1 MSMNIYV
8 DESLG
13 LFHLQSKGTSYI
25 IQLVEGYPSHVYWGS
40 RLRHDSTLTDALQI
54 RERSSFSP
62 NPVPGKPSL
71 SLDALPQEYPQ
82 YGTSDFRRPAYQAQ
96 LADGSRITELKYA
109 GYAVTSGK
117 PSLEGLPAVYAES
130 EDEAQ
135 TLELILKDSYAGLTV
150 KLLYTVFADHNAI
163 ARSVRFEHNGDA
175 PLRLEQALSA
185 SVDFADS
192 AYDTLHLSGA
202 WARERHV
209 QRRALVPG
217 AAVALESRRGS
228 SSHQLNPFMA
238 LLRHGADEDHGDVYG
253 FSLVYSGSFAAV
265 AEVEQFG
272 TTRVNIGINPFDF
285 SWLLEPGQTFQTPE
299 AVLVYS
305 GEGLGGM
312 SRTYHRLYRTRLSR
326 GVHRDKARP
335 ILVNNWEA
343 TYFNFDADKITAI
356 AKEAGPLG
364 IELFVLDDGWFGKRD
379 NDDSSL
385 GDWFE
390 HSRKLPGGL
399 ADLAGRVNAEGLQF
413 GLWVEPEMVSP
424 DSELYRKHP
433 DWCLH
438 AEGRRRTEARNQL
451 ILDLSRPEVC
461 DYLYETLSAVFAS
474 APITY
479 VKWDMNRNMT
489 EIVSAAAAPERQKE
503 TAHRYMLGLYNLME
517 KLTSRFPDIL
527 FESCSGGGGRF
538 DPGMLFYMPQT
549 WTSDDT
555 DAIERLAIQYGT
567 SIVYPAS
574 SMGAHVSAVPNHQ
587 VERTTSLAIRGD
599 VAMSGNF
606 GYELDLTA
614 FTEAEK
620 NLAAKQIAQYKE
632 IRTLVQQGDM
642 YRLSSPF
649 EGSGDT
655 AWMFVSEDKTEAF
668 VAYFRVLAKPNA
680 PIARLVLKGLNPE
693 LDYVL
698 ETGAADSPDSHGA
711 ADTAAADSTAPFQ
724 PAFGG
729 TPYGGDRLMRIGLV
743 VSDLRGDFASCT
755 YRLRAVKR

>member
-1 MSMNIYV
+1 MNIYV
-8 DESLG
+8 EESLG
-13 LFHLQSKGTSYI
+13 LFHLQSKDTSYI

-40 RLRHDSTLTDALQI
+40 RLRHDNSLTDALQL

-109 GYAVTSGK
+109 GYAISSGK
-117 PSLEGLPAVYAES
+117 PVLEGLPAVYAES
-130 EDEAQ
+130 DDEAQ
-135 TLELILKDSYAGLTV
+135 TLELTLKDDYAGLTV
-150 KLLYTVFADHNAI
+150 KLLYTVFAGHSAI
-163 ARSVRFEHNGDA
+163 ARSVHFEHNGTE

-192 AYDTLHLSGA
+192 SYDTLHLSGA
-202 WARERHV
+202 WVRERHI

-217 AAVALESRRGS
+217 AAVSLESRRGS
-228 SSHQLNPFMA
+228 SSHQLNPFLA
-238 LLRHGADEDHGDVYG
+238 LLRPGADEDNGDVYG

-285 SWLLEPGQTFQTPE
+285 SWLLEPRQTFQTPE
-299 AVLVYS
+299 AILVYS

-312 SRTYHRLYRTRLSR
+312 SRTYHRLYRTRLCR
-326 GVHRDKARP
+326 GVHRDQARP

-343 TYFNFDADKITAI
+343 TYFDFDADKITAI

-379 NDDSSL
+379 NDNSSL

-399 ADLAGRVNAEGLQF
+399 ADLAGRVNEEGLQF

-461 DYLYETLSAVFAS
+461 DYLYETLSAVFSS

-479 VKWDMNRNMT
+479 IKWDMNRNMT
-489 EIVSAAAAPERQKE
+489 EVVSAAAGPERQKE

-517 KLTSRFPDIL
+517 RLTARFPDIL

-620 NLAAKQIAQYKE
+620 SLAAQQIAQYKE

-642 YRLSSPF
+642 YRLLSPF

-680 PIARLVLKGLNPE
+680 PITRLTLKGLDPE

-698 ETGAADSPDSHGA
+698 ETGAAGSSDSHGT
-711 ADTAAADSTAPFQ
+711 ADAAADSTAPFQ
-724 PAFGG
+724 SAFGG
-729 TPYGGDRLMRIGLV
+729 APYGGDRLMRIGLV
-743 VSDLRGDFASCT
+743 VSDLRGDFTSCT
-755 YRLRAVKR
+755 YRLRAIKR